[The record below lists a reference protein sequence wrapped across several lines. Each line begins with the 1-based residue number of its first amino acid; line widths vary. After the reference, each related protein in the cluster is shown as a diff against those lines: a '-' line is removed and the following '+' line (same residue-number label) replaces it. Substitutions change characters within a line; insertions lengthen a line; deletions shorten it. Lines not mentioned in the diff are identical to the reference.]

1 MEQQEEYNEQRMT
14 ILTGSSGLPANE
26 TGGRRQYGAE
36 EGIEKREGGV
46 TEALDVRCCSYLQVT
61 SGELG

>member
-1 MEQQEEYNEQRMT
+1 MT

-26 TGGRRQYGAE
+26 TGGRQYGAGG
-36 EGIEKREGGV
+36 GIEKREGGV
-46 TEALDVRCCSYLQVT
+46 TEALDVRCCSYLLAT

>member
-1 MEQQEEYNEQRMT
+1 MT

-26 TGGRRQYGAE
+26 TGGRRQYGAGGQG
-36 EGIEKREGGV
+36 GIEKREGGV